1 MEFVGKTGSV
11 PGGKWKKK
19 INTKNYPIAYGT
31 VYSVLSFIRI
41 TLL

>member
-11 PGGKWKKK
+11 QGGKWKKK
-19 INTKNYPIAYGT
+19 NTKNYPIAYST